1 MEKCPHCQFLV
12 SEGRTTCEV
21 CSKPLESP
29 SAVPA
34 FAAGPRSGEDV
45 MAARVGPNEA
55 GFPVAAVWLLV
66 VGILLASAVV
76 LSSIHWG

>member
-1 MEKCPHCQFLV
+1 M
-12 SEGRTTCEV
+12 

-34 FAAGPRSGEDV
+34 LRRVRAAAGA

-66 VGILLASAVV
+66 VGVLLASAVV